1 MKNIVPRFVRDFN
14 KVLAQILC
22 HLLWC
27 YVWNPLPLSKKHMI
41 FDTVISNVNTFRV
54 EKITRGPLI
63 IPREEWEFLRG
74 SHGF

>member
-27 YVWNPLPLSKKHMI
+27 YVWNSLAPFEKTHDIYS
-41 FDTVISNVNTFRV
+41 VISNVNTFRV